1 MALSTDGIA
10 LRLNDSDNVAVCL
23 RRVAAGRPI
32 AFEDGLAVTAVREI
46 PPGHKIAL
54 RAIAKGEP
62 VIKYGQTMGRASE
75 AIAAGEHA
83 HVQNIEGI
91 RGRGDLAG
99 VS

>member
-23 RRVAAGRPI
+23 RRVPAGQRI
-32 AFEDGLAVTAVREI
+32 AFEEAVAVTAACEI

-54 RAIAKGEP
+54 RDIHQGEV
-62 VIKYGQTMGRASE
+62 VIKYGQTMGRASQ

-83 HVQNIEGI
+83 HVHNIEGI